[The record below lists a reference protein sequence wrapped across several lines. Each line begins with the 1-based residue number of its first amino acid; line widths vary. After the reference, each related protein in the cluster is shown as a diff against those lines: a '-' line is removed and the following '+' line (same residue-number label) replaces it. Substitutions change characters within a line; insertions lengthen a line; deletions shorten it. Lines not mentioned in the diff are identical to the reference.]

1 MARGSC
7 HLFLPLVLIISEVIG
22 KDFLLEMHDKGNV
35 GDDIELL
42 EEIPR
47 YFDYLK
53 DDNSLKVFQWRLLHA
68 SCKPKKASSCGKQDH
83 SEV

>member
-22 KDFLLEMHDKGNV
+22 KDFLLEMHDNGNV
-35 GDDIELL
+35 GDDNELP

-47 YFDYLK
+47 YLI
-53 DDNSLKVFQWRLLHA
+53 
-68 SCKPKKASSCGKQDH
+68 
-83 SEV
+83 